1 MWEIMK
7 NIIAGLFL
15 ISFSGCLYQG
25 LVKVTD
31 KMPDP
36 LDLPESALQCRIDSM
51 QGLSPVM
58 KEHAMQRLKEMGT
71 DSVEMIIK
79 QAGF

>member
-1 MWEIMK
+1 MK

-15 ISFSGCLYQG
+15 IAFSGCLYVG

-31 KMPDP
+31 KMPEP
-36 LDLPESALQCRIDSM
+36 LKQQESKTMIRIDSL
-51 QGLSPVM
+51 QGLSPAM
-58 KEHAMQRLKEMGT
+58 KDHAMQRLAEMGT

>member
-1 MWEIMK
+1 MK

-15 ISFSGCLYQG
+15 VAFSGCLYHG

-31 KMPDP
+31 KMPEP
-36 LDLPESALQCRIDSM
+36 PQRLQTATMDRIDSM

-58 KEHAMQRLKEMGT
+58 KEHAMRRLKEMGT
-71 DSVEMIIK
+71 DSVEIIIK

>member
-1 MWEIMK
+1 MK

-15 ISFSGCLYQG
+15 IAFSGCLYVG

-31 KMPDP
+31 KMPEP
-36 LDLPESALQCRIDSM
+36 LKQQESATQNRIDSL
-51 QGLSPVM
+51 QGLSPAM
-58 KEHAMQRLKEMGT
+58 KEHALDRLSKMGT

-79 QAGF
+79 SAGF

>member
-1 MWEIMK
+1 MK

-15 ISFSGCLYQG
+15 IAFSGCLYVG

-31 KMPDP
+31 KMPEP
-36 LDLPESALQCRIDSM
+36 LKQQESATQNRIDSL
-51 QGLSPVM
+51 QGLSPAM
-58 KEHAMQRLKEMGT
+58 KEHAMQRLAEMGA

-79 QAGF
+79 KAGF

>member
-1 MWEIMK
+1 MK

-15 ISFSGCLYQG
+15 IAFSGCLYVG

-31 KMPDP
+31 KMPEP
-36 LDLPESALQCRIDSM
+36 LKQQESESATQNRIDSL

-58 KEHAMQRLKEMGT
+58 KEHAMQRLAEMGT
-71 DSVEMIIK
+71 DSVEIIIK

>member
-1 MWEIMK
+1 MK

-15 ISFSGCLYQG
+15 IAFSGCLYVG

-31 KMPDP
+31 RMPDP
-36 LDLPESALQCRIDSM
+36 PQKLQTATMDRIDSM

-58 KEHAMQRLKEMGT
+58 KEHALDRLSKMGT
-71 DSVEMIIK
+71 DSVEIIIRK
-79 QAGF
+79 AGF